1 MAAAD
6 VKKGE
11 HSSRIA
17 LRPSTE
23 TVTRLLRYE
32 KTEKLTRPFTVPPK
46 VKGRKR
52 DRDAD
57 KPLSGLDVH
66 ELLRGEKRLR
76 ISPENA
82 IPEFKQTLANTAD
95 IKVIQD
101 AVKQMCSLIEDL
113 IKDSLGDINYDRAVE
128 GLGTMKEELIAFEE
142 PNLYNQF
149 IRRLKQKLLNDELN
163 GDRREMWWLIRRH
176 KLGLIAK
183 IDSEQS
189 VISLQE
195 AREVSLSIPSNR
207 YYRGTGSDHVHS
219 FCPQR
224 TQRNEP
230 HRRVLSSQSFY
241 SWESLSTITG
251 VEDGSASVKVTGKK
265 YIMGIDA
272 V

>member
-1 MAAAD
+1 
-6 VKKGE
+6 
-11 HSSRIA
+11 
-17 LRPSTE
+17 
-23 TVTRLLRYE
+23 
-32 KTEKLTRPFTVPPK
+32 VPPK

-57 KPLSGLDVH
+57 KPLSGLDVN

-95 IKVIQD
+95 IKVIED
-101 AVKQMCSLIEDL
+101 AVKQMCGLVEDQ
-113 IKDSLGDINYDRAVE
+113 IKDSLGDINYDRAIE
-128 GLGTMKEELIAFEE
+128 GLGTMREELIAFEE

-189 VISLQE
+189 DISLQE
-195 AREVSLSIPSNR
+195 AREVSWSLL
-207 YYRGTGSDHVHS
+207 TGITVAPVLTMFTVFVRIEHSEVNHVGS
-219 FCPQR
+219 CA
-224 TQRNEP
+224 
-230 HRRVLSSQSFY
+230 VLSNLSGPVLNY
-241 SWESLSTITG
+241 SIVG
-251 VEDGSASVKVTGKK
+251 NVEEKHGRGGPGGSV
-265 YIMGIDA
+265 
-272 V
+272 